1 MFKNTSRKKLN
12 GWEVTLKNLSNH
24 IKEQIQEHLK
34 ALQLEEIEWLDE
46 QAVVERWKEQRV
58 VAYGGAFLLLELNTG
73 VVLEFS
79 YVSSQGTQYC
89 NCQKNDE
96 GYNTFYNC
104 CGERC
109 DWEVPMVIKS
119 VQNNESEEVF
129 VFTGK
134 QKELW

>member
-1 MFKNTSRKKLN
+1 M
-12 GWEVTLKNLSNH
+12 KNLSNH
-24 IKEQIQEHLK
+24 LKEKIQEHLK

-46 QAVVERWKEQRV
+46 QAVVESWKEQKV
-58 VAYGGAFLLLELNTG
+58 IAYGGTFLLIALNTG

-79 YVSSQGTQYC
+79 YMSSQGTQYC
-89 NCQKNDE
+89 NCKNTDE
-96 GYNTFYNC
+96 GYNAFYNC

-109 DWEVPMVIKS
+109 DWEVPMVIKN
-119 VQNNESEEVF
+119 VQNKELEEVF